1 MIGWLPWVRSH
12 AHRLPM
18 WVACAG
24 AAALLLAALLSAV
37 LAPRWQAQAAV
48 QLAATQS
55 ALQSSLRPAPQP
67 AVRATVF
74 KSDLPMLVRTPERRA
89 ALMVLARRH
98 GLAVQRAA
106 EQADAAGQLQ
116 LTLAGQARYAALRA
130 FVAAALLAD
139 PALVLDRLHMQRAS
153 ATAPDL
159 DVDLQWTL
167 LHRSEPLESN
177 VTPKVT
183 RVAGAGP

>member
-1 MIGWLPWVRSH
+1 MSGWLPWARSQ

-18 WVACAG
+18 WVACSG
-24 AAALLLAALLSAV
+24 AAALVLAALLSGV
-37 LAPRWQAQAAV
+37 LAVRWQAQAAA
-48 QLAATQS
+48 QLVATQS
-55 ALQSSLRPAPQP
+55 ALQSSFRPAQHHG
-67 AVRATVF
+67 VQATEF
-74 KSDLPMLVRTPERRA
+74 KADWPLLARTPERRA

-98 GLAVQRAA
+98 GLAVQRAG

-130 FVAAALLAD
+130 FVAAALMAD

-159 DVDLQWTL
+159 DIDLQWTF
-167 LHRSEPLESN
+167 LHRSEPLKSL
-177 VTPKVT
+177 TPKVI
-183 RVAGAGP
+183 RAARAGP